1 MTNFNS
7 QGLRGTVLEEMINRT
22 NEKYRMK
29 GLALVQKIPTPINP
43 IKMDE
48 QRVKITLAYF
58 EKKSTVD
65 YMGVVQ
71 GVPVCFDAKE
81 CRVSSSFPLH
91 NVAEH
96 QVKFME
102 DFENQQGKAFL
113 LIYFIPLQKFYYLNI
128 RQLKKFWDRAKEGGR
143 KSIRIEELEPE
154 YFFQSENGYLVPY
167 LVPLSRDLE
176 ING

>member
-1 MTNFNS
+1 MTNLIG
-7 QGLRGTVLEEMINRT
+7 QGLRGAALEEMINHT
-22 NEKYRMK
+22 NEKYRTK
-29 GLALVQKIPTPINP
+29 GLALVQKIPTPITP

-48 QRVKITLAYF
+48 NRVKITLAYF

-65 YMGVVQ
+65 YIGVVQ

-81 CRVSSSFPLH
+81 CRTENFPLR

-96 QVKFME
+96 QIQYME
-102 DFENQQGKAFL
+102 EFENQDGKAFL
-113 LIYFIPLQKFYYLNI
+113 LIHFISFNKFYYLNI

-143 KSIRIEELEPE
+143 KSIALKELDPD
-154 YFFQSENGYLVPY
+154 YFFEAEKGYLVPY